1 MMMNDMNKE
10 NEKHIFNNQ
19 NIAVGIVFF
28 LLGLSF
34 TTWTSRIADIQQ
46 KLNLS
51 DGKLGSV
58 LFAMPVGLWVSL
70 AVSGWFIKKY
80 SSKSVAVWGL
90 ILYHIILVSIGLCS
104 TTIQL
109 VITLFLSGLFYS
121 AVNVSMNTQGTLAEK
136 KANKTL
142 LPFFHG
148 IWGVAGFIG
157 ASVGTLFIKNGIPT
171 TTQFIIVASL
181 GMATILLSKKYLIYK
196 PELEKVGKTFAI
208 PEKSLIILGVIAFFA
223 MICESTMYDWSVVYF
238 QKEVYNAN
246 NNIGIGYS
254 VFMAMM
260 TIGRFANNFL
270 LGKYG
275 IRNLILINAC
285 LIFSGTLIAI
295 IYPNLTGS
303 SIGFGLVGLG
313 ISSMVP
319 LVAGAASKTRKM
331 APASGIASVLTIGFI
346 GYLIGP
352 PLIGYISEHFNLK
365 VAFVLLAIASM
376 FIGVLSRVLK
386 P

>member
-1 MMMNDMNKE
+1 MNKE
-10 NEKHIFNNQ
+10 NGKYIFNSQ
-19 NIAVGIVFF
+19 NIAVSIVFF

-34 TTWTSRIADIQQ
+34 TTWTSRIANIQQ

-58 LFAMPVGLWVSL
+58 LIAMPVGLWVSL

-90 ILYHIILVSIGLCS
+90 VLYHIILVSIGLS
-104 TTIQL
+104 NTTIRL

-121 AVNVSMNTQGTLAEK
+121 AVNVSMNTQGTLAEQ

-157 ASVGTLFIKNGIPT
+157 ASVGTLFIKNGIPA

-181 GMATILLSKKYLIYK
+181 GIATILLSKKYLIYK

-238 QKEVYNAN
+238 QKEVDNAS

-270 LGKYG
+270 LDRYG

-303 SIGFGLVGLG
+303 SIGFGLAGLG

-319 LVAGAASKTRKM
+319 LVAGAASKTKKM

-352 PLIGYISEHFNLK
+352 PLIGYISEYFNLK
-365 VAFVLLAIASM
+365 VAFMLLILSSLFIA
-376 FIGVLSRVLK
+376 GLSRFL
-386 P
+386 

>member
-1 MMMNDMNKE
+1 MNKQP
-10 NEKHIFNNQ
+10 EKYVSNKR

-46 KLNLS
+46 KLNLT
-51 DGKLGSV
+51 DGQLGSV

-70 AVSGWFIKKY
+70 AVSGWFVKKY
-80 SSKSVAVWGL
+80 SSKSIAVWGV
-90 ILYHIILVSIGLCS
+90 ILYHITLVAIGMCS

-109 VITLFLSGLFYS
+109 VISLFLSGLFYS
-121 AVNVSMNTQGTLAEK
+121 AVNVSMNTQGTIAEQNV
-136 KANKTL
+136 NKTL

-148 IWGVAGFIG
+148 IWSVAGFIG
-157 ASVGTLFIKNGIPT
+157 AFIGTLLIKNGIPFI
-171 TTQFIIVASL
+171 TQFTIIASL
-181 GMATILLSKKYLIYK
+181 GISTILLFKKYLFYR

-223 MICESTMYDWSVVYF
+223 MICESTMYVWSVVYF
-238 QKEVYNAN
+238 QKEVHNAN

-275 IRNLILINAC
+275 IRNLIIINAC
-285 LIFSGTLIAI
+285 LIFSGTLVAI
-295 IYPNLTGS
+295 IYPSLIGG

-319 LVAGAASKTRKM
+319 LVAGVASKTERM

-346 GYLIGP
+346 GFLIGP
-352 PLIGYISEHFNLK
+352 PLIGFLSQQFNLK
-365 VAFVLLAIASM
+365 IAFVLLAVSST
-376 FIGVLSRVLK
+376 FIGALSRFLK

>member
-1 MMMNDMNKE
+1 MSKE
-10 NEKHIFNNQ
+10 TEKHLFNHQ
-19 NIAVGIVFF
+19 NMAVGIVFF

-46 KLNLS
+46 KQNLT
-51 DGKLGSV
+51 DGQLGSV

-70 AVSGWFIKKY
+70 AVSGWFVKKY

-109 VITLFLSGLFYS
+109 VISLFLSGLFYS
-121 AVNVSMNTQGTLAEK
+121 AVNVSMNTQGTLAEHNV
-136 KANKTL
+136 NKTL

-148 IWGVAGFIG
+148 IWSVAGFIG
-157 ASVGTLFIKNGIPT
+157 AFIGTLLIRNGIPII
-171 TTQFIIVASL
+171 TQFIIIASL
-181 GMATILLSKKYLIYK
+181 GISTILLSKKYLFYK
-196 PELEKVGKTFAI
+196 PELEQVGKTFAI

-238 QKEVYNAN
+238 QKEVHNAN

-270 LGKYG
+270 SGKYG

-285 LIFSGTLIAI
+285 LIFSGTWIAV

-319 LVAGAASKTRKM
+319 LVAGAASKTKRM
-331 APASGIASVLTIGFI
+331 APASGIASVLTIGFV

-352 PLIGYISEHFNLK
+352 PLIGYISEYFNLK
-365 VAFVLLAIASM
+365 IAFVLLAVASM

>member
-1 MMMNDMNKE
+1 MNKE
-10 NEKHIFNNQ
+10 NGKYIFNSQ
-19 NIAVGIVFF
+19 NIAVSIVFF

-34 TTWTSRIADIQQ
+34 TTWTSRIANIQQ

-58 LFAMPVGLWVSL
+58 LIAMPVGLWVSL

-90 ILYHIILVSIGLCS
+90 VLYHIILVSIGLS
-104 TTIQL
+104 NTTIRL

-121 AVNVSMNTQGTLAEK
+121 AINVSMNTQGTLAEQ

-157 ASVGTLFIKNGIPT
+157 ASVGTLFIKNGIPA

-181 GMATILLSKKYLIYK
+181 GIATILLSKKYLIYK

-238 QKEVYNAN
+238 QKEVDNAS

-270 LGKYG
+270 LDRYG

-303 SIGFGLVGLG
+303 SIGFGLAGLG

-319 LVAGAASKTRKM
+319 LVAGAASKTKKM

-365 VAFVLLAIASM
+365 VAFMLLILSSLFIA
-376 FIGVLSRVLK
+376 GLSRFL
-386 P
+386 

>member
-1 MMMNDMNKE
+1 MNKE
-10 NEKHIFNNQ
+10 NGKYIFNSQ
-19 NIAVGIVFF
+19 NIAVSIVFF

-34 TTWTSRIADIQQ
+34 TTWTSRIANIQQ

-58 LFAMPVGLWVSL
+58 LIAMPVGLWVSL

-90 ILYHIILVSIGLCS
+90 VLYHIILVSIGLS
-104 TTIQL
+104 NTTIRL

-121 AVNVSMNTQGTLAEK
+121 AVNVSMNTQGTLAEQ

-157 ASVGTLFIKNGIPT
+157 ASVGTLFIKNGIPA

-181 GMATILLSKKYLIYK
+181 GIATILLSKKYLIYK

-238 QKEVYNAN
+238 QKEVDNAN

-270 LGKYG
+270 LDRYG

-303 SIGFGLVGLG
+303 SIGFGLAGLG

-319 LVAGAASKTRKM
+319 LVAGAASKTKKM

-365 VAFVLLAIASM
+365 VAFMLLILSSLFIA
-376 FIGVLSRVLK
+376 GLSRFL
-386 P
+386 

>member
-1 MMMNDMNKE
+1 MNKE
-10 NEKHIFNNQ
+10 PKKYVFNNQ
-19 NIAVGIVFF
+19 NIAVGTIFF

-51 DGKLGSV
+51 DGQLGSV

-70 AVSGWFIKKY
+70 TVSGWFVKKY

-90 ILYHIILVSIGLCS
+90 VLYHIILITIGLSS

-109 VITLFLSGLFYS
+109 VISLFLSGLFYS
-121 AVNVSMNTQGTLAEK
+121 AVNVSMNTQGTLAEQNV
-136 KANKTL
+136 NKTL

-148 IWGVAGFIG
+148 IWSVAGFIG
-157 ASVGTLFIKNGIPT
+157 ASVGTLLIKNGIPT
-171 TTQFIIVASL
+171 VTQFIVIASL
-181 GMATILLSKKYLIYK
+181 GISTILISKRHLFYK
-196 PELEKVGKTFAI
+196 PELEQVGKTFAI
-208 PEKSLIILGVIAFFA
+208 PEKSLVILGVIAFFA

-238 QKEVYNAN
+238 QKEVHDAN
-246 NNIGIGYS
+246 DNIGIGYS

-260 TIGRFANNFL
+260 TVGRFANNFL
-270 LGKYG
+270 LDKYG

-285 LIFSGTLIAI
+285 LIFSGTLVAI
-295 IYPNLTGS
+295 IYPSLKGS

-319 LVAGAASKTRKM
+319 LVAGVASKTKRM

-346 GYLIGP
+346 GFLIGP
-352 PLIGYISEHFNLK
+352 PLIGYLSEYFNLRM
-365 VAFVLLAIASM
+365 AFVLLLVSSL
-376 FIGVLSRVLK
+376 FIGGLSRFLRS
-386 P
+386 

>member
-1 MMMNDMNKE
+1 MNAMNKE
-10 NEKHIFNNQ
+10 NGKYIFNSQ
-19 NIAVGIVFF
+19 NIAVSIVFF

-34 TTWTSRIADIQQ
+34 TTWTSRIANIQQ

-58 LFAMPVGLWVSL
+58 LIAMPVGLWVSL

-90 ILYHIILVSIGLCS
+90 VLYHIILVSIGLS
-104 TTIQL
+104 NTTIRL

-121 AVNVSMNTQGTLAEK
+121 AVNVSMNTQGTLAEQ

-157 ASVGTLFIKNGIPT
+157 ASVGTLFIKNGIPA

-181 GMATILLSKKYLIYK
+181 GIATILLSKKYLIYK

-238 QKEVYNAN
+238 QKEVDNAN

-270 LGKYG
+270 LDRYG

-303 SIGFGLVGLG
+303 SIGFGLAGLG

-319 LVAGAASKTRKM
+319 LVAGAASKTKKM

-365 VAFVLLAIASM
+365 VAFMLLILSSLFIA
-376 FIGVLSRVLK
+376 GLSRFL
-386 P
+386 

>member
-1 MMMNDMNKE
+1 MNKE
-10 NEKHIFNNQ
+10 PEKYIFNNQ
-19 NIAVGIVFF
+19 NMAVGIVFF

-46 KLNLS
+46 KLNLT
-51 DGKLGSV
+51 DGQLGGV
-58 LFAMPVGLWVSL
+58 LFAMPVGLWISL

-109 VITLFLSGLFYS
+109 VISLFLSGLFYS
-121 AVNVSMNTQGTLAEK
+121 AVNVSMNTQGTLAEQNV
-136 KANKTL
+136 NKTL

-148 IWGVAGFIG
+148 IWSVAGFIG
-157 ASVGTLFIKNGIPT
+157 AFIGTLLIRNGIPFI
-171 TTQFIIVASL
+171 TQFIIIASL
-181 GMATILLSKKYLIYK
+181 GISTILMSKRHLFYK

-238 QKEVYNAN
+238 QKEVHNAN

-275 IRNLILINAC
+275 IRNLIFINAC

-319 LVAGAASKTRKM
+319 LVAGAASKTKKM

-376 FIGVLSRVLK
+376 FIGILSRVLK

>member
-1 MMMNDMNKE
+1 MNKE
-10 NEKHIFNNQ
+10 NGKYIFNSQ
-19 NIAVGIVFF
+19 NIAVSIVFF

-34 TTWTSRIADIQQ
+34 TTWTSRIANIQQ

-58 LFAMPVGLWVSL
+58 LIAMPVGLWVSL

-90 ILYHIILVSIGLCS
+90 VLYHIILVSIGLS
-104 TTIQL
+104 NTTIRL

-121 AVNVSMNTQGTLAEK
+121 AVNVSMNTQGTLAEQ

-157 ASVGTLFIKNGIPT
+157 ASVGTLFIKNGIPA

-181 GMATILLSKKYLIYK
+181 GIATILLSKKYLIYK

-238 QKEVYNAN
+238 QKEVDNAS

-270 LGKYG
+270 LDRYG

-303 SIGFGLVGLG
+303 SIGFGLAGLG

-319 LVAGAASKTRKM
+319 LVAGAASKTKKM

-365 VAFVLLAIASM
+365 VAFMLLILSSLFIA
-376 FIGVLSRVLK
+376 GLSRFL
-386 P
+386 